1 MGESRST
8 SLLSGPRLLAAL
20 ALTATLTAVG
30 LTAAR
35 SAEGAVPGIGMVPG
49 MATVNPS
56 TWTGSGTPVPT
67 VPASPAPSSAGP
79 SQSPLAP
86 PTNVTV
92 TRVTATSI
100 TLTWTAPVR
109 GQATGYSISY
119 VNPFSDVPGG
129 TTVGNVTTATVTQ
142 GVSPATQYRVTVG
155 AFDAAGHWAS
165 STESIVIVTPLS
177 DTGVDTVPPSAPGTL
192 NATRLSTGELALSW
206 GPSTDNVGVTGYNVY
221 WFDGWYQN
229 RLLATVTGTSYST
242 TFVGGSSTGINS
254 YYVRARDAAGNVS
267 IATNR
272 VFGGASGSPTASPST
287 PPVPPSPSAST
298 PVPVC
303 RIIYRSTAQWRNEF
317 TADVTIT
324 NTGKT
329 AYDGWALAFSFGGDQ
344 RIRTTWNSTFSQTG
358 ADVTLRNTRW
368 NGRVAPGQTVTVGLL
383 GARSA
388 TDTSPTQ
395 FTLNGQNCW
404 VV

>member
-20 ALTATLTAVG
+20 ALTATLTAAG

-35 SAEGAVPGIGMVPG
+35 SAEGAVPSTGMVPG

-92 TRVTATSI
+92 TSVRATSI

-242 TFVGGSSTGINS
+242 TFVGGSSTGINQ

-272 VFGGASGSPTASPST
+272 VAGGGSSSPTPSSPA
-287 PPVPPSPSAST
+287 PSAST

-303 RIIYRSTAQWRNEF
+303 RVTYRSTAEWRNGFAAE
-317 TADVTIT
+317 VTIV

-329 AYDGWALAFSFGGDQ
+329 PYDGWALTFTFGGDQ
-344 RIRTTWNSTFSQTG
+344 RIRTSWNSTFSQTG
-358 ADVTLRNTRW
+358 ADVTLRNARW
-368 NGRVAPGQTVTVGLL
+368 NRRLAVNESTTVGLL
-383 GARSA
+383 GSWRTS
-388 TDTSPTQ
+388 DTPPTR
-395 FTLNGQNCW
+395 FALNGQDCS
-404 VV
+404 VA